1 MSIKG
6 PWREFHFLIMKTYN
20 PDVAYSD
27 FITRFECVINAIALF
42 KTVRI
47 KNNASEW
54 FDGEIAEKIH
64 TRDKLYKKF
73 KSTKLHVD
81 EEIYKE
87 ARNTVQNLIRK
98 KKKAYFE
105 EKIKENTA
113 NPKKLWK
120 TLKQL
125 GLPEKRLPCTDVCLK
140 VEDLK
145 FDPFT
150 ISELFKKFY
159 SNLANDLVC
168 RLPAASKKFD
178 IEAVKVYYNDMF
190 DLSHKKLNFQTVQPN
205 IISNLLKSCN
215 VNKAAGIDNVSGR
228 FLKDGAD
235 VLGIPI
241 TQICNLS
248 IRLSHFP
255 KDCKVAK
262 LKPLYKKGTKT
273 DPKNFRP
280 ISLLPIVSK
289 IFEKV
294 IHDQTMEYLTDNN
307 ILYKYQSGFCKN
319 HSTDT

>member
-1 MSIKG
+1 MYKG
-6 PWREFHFLIMKTYN
+6 TLERVSFPNYENFDN

-27 FITRFECVINAIALF
+27 FITRLDCVINAVAPF

-64 TRDKLYKKF
+64 TRDKIYKKF

-105 EKIKENTA
+105 EKLKENTA

-140 VEDLK
+140 VEEDLK

-159 SNLANDLVC
+159 SNLANDLVHK
-168 RLPAASKKFD
+168 LPVASKKFD
-178 IEAVKVYYNDMF
+178 IEAVKDYYNDMF
-190 DLSHKKLNFQTVQPN
+190 ELSHNKLNFQTVQPN
-205 IISNLLKSCN
+205 TISNLLKSCN
-215 VNKAAGIDNVSGR
+215 VNKTAGIDNVSGR
-228 FLKDGAD
+228 LFKYGAD

-248 IRLSHFP
+248 IKLSYFP

-280 ISLLPIVSK
+280 ISFLPIVSK
-289 IFEKV
+289 IFEKA
-294 IHDQTMEYLTDNN
+294 IPDQTMEYLKDKN
-307 ILYKYQSGFCKN
+307 IL
-319 HSTDT
+319 